1 MKKFFFLLFV
11 AAAVLGGFGLG
22 YGWFDPPKKPG
33 VVAGIHPEKD
43 YPVTEYKSFAIVLIA
58 QGETSWLPRAL
69 RSIFEQDYDHFRLIF
84 IDDASTGNAFEQVKE
99 YVVENRQEAKVI
111 LMKNAEPMGEVACL
125 ARAAEQCI
133 DREIL
138 LPLSAC
144 DWLASPTVLSR
155 LNRVFQNPDVWIA
168 FGQSIR
174 YPTYEL
180 VDENQNLPC
189 FYSALFKEI
198 PLHDLFQGGVF
209 AKEKSGYLAPLLQL
223 AGGRTRA
230 LGAPLAFLNETLARP
245 PLVLPEASVA
255 REPLAEFPHPKL
267 EAPRA
272 DILLFSCDRPLQLY
286 AALESIQRL
295 ITGAEKIS
303 VLYRASD
310 DRFATGYAEVQKS
323 FPSVLFI
330 SQGREPQKDFKPLLL
345 KAVFGSP
352 SEYVLF
358 AVDDNIVKD
367 SVDLNVCMN
376 AMEKTGAYGFY
387 LRFGRHIQHCYQAG
401 TSQPVPSSLSLS
413 GGIYAWDTRSAK
425 LDWGFPNTLD
435 MTLYRKADLREP
447 LTSLRYKH
455 PNSLE
460 FDWAQH
466 PPKKAIGLYFE
477 RSKILNLPLNVVS
490 KTGNPHMD
498 FLSPSELLAKFNE
511 GLKIDIDPL
520 YRVENASPHHEYTPE
535 FVVR

>member
-1 MKKFFFLLFV
+1 MV
-11 AAAVLGGFGLG
+11 AVSAGFGLG
-22 YGWFDPPKKPG
+22 FGWFDKSKESG
-33 VVAGIHPEKD
+33 IIARIHPEKD
-43 YPVTEYKSFAIVLIA
+43 YPVTEYKSFAIVLTA
-58 QGETSWLPRAL
+58 QGEPAWLARAL
-69 RSIFEQDYDHFRLIF
+69 RSIFEQEYDHFRLIF
-84 IDDASTGNAFEQVKE
+84 IDDGSKGNAFDQVKE
-99 YVVENRQEAKVI
+99 YVVENRQESKVI
-111 LMKNAEPMGEVACL
+111 LMKNDEPMGEVACL

-138 LPLSAC
+138 VPLSAR
-144 DWLASPTVLSR
+144 DWFASPTVLSR
-155 LNRVFQNPDVWIA
+155 LNRAFQNPDVWIA

-180 VDENQNLPC
+180 IEVNQELPC
-189 FYSALFKEI
+189 FYSALFKHI
-198 PLHDLFQGGVF
+198 PLHDLFQGG
-209 AKEKSGYLAPLLQL
+209 AITKEKASYLIPLLQI
-223 AGGRTRA
+223 AGGRTRN
-230 LGAPLAFLNETLARP
+230 LEAPLLFANETLARP
-245 PLVLPEASVA
+245 PLILSTPSIV
-255 REPLAEFPHPKL
+255 REPLAEFPPPKL
-267 EAPRA
+267 EAPSA
-272 DILLFSCDRPLQLY
+272 DILLFSYDRPLQLY
-286 AALESIQRL
+286 AALESIRRFVV
-295 ITGAEKIS
+295 GAEKIS

-310 DRFATGYAEVQKS
+310 ERFAAGYAEVQKT
-323 FPSVLFI
+323 FPSVVFVP
-330 SQGREPQKDFKPLLL
+330 QGAEPRKDFKPLLL

-352 SEYVLF
+352 SEYILF
-358 AVDDNIVKD
+358 AVDDNVVKD
-367 SVDLNVCMN
+367 ALDLNICMN

-401 TSQPVPSSLSLS
+401 TSQPLPPSLPLS
-413 GGIYAWDTRSAK
+413 GGIYAWDTRSAT

-490 KTGNPHMD
+490 NTGNPHMN
-498 FLSPSELLAKFNE
+498 FLSVGELLTKFNE

-520 YRVENASPHHEYTPE
+520 YQVENASPHHEYIPE
-535 FVVR
+535 FVAR